1 MASIEIHSVETV
13 SGNQPRVRRIIEEA
27 SQTFLPGTPV
37 QIASGD
43 GGVEAWDG
51 TTVADGIAG
60 FCLEGGQNLAALGVQ
75 PSAAVVGPQPLTFG
89 SVPNEASAQ
98 NIGRPAFSDGR
109 NGFEVAVADTVFRGQ
124 VGPSQSVAAVNVSKQ
139 YGLTKDSD
147 SHWYVDTSKT
157 GADAVVEVVR
167 LDPADQSASPRGVYF
182 VVLPAAA
189 QLVA

>member
-1 MASIEIHSVETV
+1 LASIEIHSVETV

-37 QIASGD
+37 EIASD
-43 GGVEAWDG
+43 GGVEEWDG
-51 TTVADGIAG
+51 STLADKIAG
-60 FCLEGGQNLAALGVQ
+60 FSLEAGQDLASLGVQ

-89 SVPNEASAQ
+89 SVPNETSAE

-109 NGFEVAVADTVFRGQ
+109 NGFEVATQDTVFRGQ
-124 VGPSQSVAAVNVSKQ
+124 VGPSQSVTAANVGIQ

-147 SHWYVDTSKT
+147 GHWYVDTSKT
-157 GADAVVEVVR
+157 TTNAVVEVVK
-167 LDPADQSASPRGVYF
+167 LDPWDQSTTRRGVWF

-189 QLVA
+189 QLIA